1 MRKLF
6 IMCIMIIVTAG
17 LILTPAC
24 TIVGEAQG
32 ASKTTSQPN
41 SGSSSAGETNNPYE
55 TQDRTASPNETD
67 IAPNPDSESK
77 DPSISGDT
85 PTPDAA
91 QDPDED
97 IDIITTDEEL
107 EEYFN
112 SITDEEIE
120 ELFKIIEDIDISPD
134 IGVDSD
140 IGFEDIII
148 P

>member
-1 MRKLF
+1 MRKL
-6 IMCIMIIVTAG
+6 IHMCIMVIVTAG

-24 TIVGEAQG
+24 TIVGEALG
-32 ASKTTSQPN
+32 KAKTNTQTGVSP
-41 SGSSSAGETNNPYE
+41 SAGENNTPNG
-55 TQDRTASPNETD
+55 TQDQSESPGKTD
-67 IAPNPDSESK
+67 TGTNPDSGSN
-77 DPSISGDT
+77 DPSRPGT
-85 PTPDAA
+85 APTPDATQGA
-91 QDPDED
+91 DEN

-134 IGVDSD
+134 IGVDND
-140 IGFEDIII
+140 PGFEDIII